1 MDTLI
6 KNFSPNYCSTVVKHT
21 MDGKDVRFKIV
32 AECGRCLDKSYSHLH
47 IFIQTLNHDFVKVA
61 MGDDIPNYN
70 YVDYI
75 WDEYTRIKKLKDNI
89 KAAEDYIKKV
99 F

>member
-6 KNFSPNYCSTVVKHT
+6 KNFSPNYCATVVKHT
-21 MDGKDVRFKIV
+21 MDEKDVRFKIV
-32 AECGRCLDKSYSHLH
+32 AECGRCLDNSYSHLH
-47 IFIQTLNHDFVKVA
+47 IFIQTLNRDFVKVA
-61 MGDDIPNYN
+61 MEGDIPDYN

-75 WDEYTRIKKLKDNI
+75 LDEYTRIKKLKGNI

>member
-21 MDGKDVRFKIV
+21 MDEKDVRFKIV
-32 AECGRCLDKSYSHLH
+32 AECGNSYSHLH
-47 IFIQTLNHDFVKVA
+47 IFIQTLNRDFVKVA
-61 MGDDIPNYN
+61 MEDDIPDYN

-75 WDEYTRIKKLKDNI
+75 WNEYTRIKKLKDNI

>member
-21 MDGKDVRFKIV
+21 MDEKDVRFKIV
-32 AECGRCLDKSYSHLH
+32 AECGNSYSHLH
-47 IFIQTLNHDFVKVA
+47 IFIQTLNRDFVKVA

-75 WDEYTRIKKLKDNI
+75 LNEYTRIKKLKDNI

>member
-21 MDGKDVRFKIV
+21 MDEKDVRFKIV
-32 AECGRCLDKSYSHLH
+32 AECGNSYSHLH
-47 IFIQTLNHDFVKVA
+47 IFIQTLNRDFVKVA
-61 MGDDIPNYN
+61 MEDDIPDYN
-70 YVDYI
+70 FVDYI
-75 WDEYTRIKKLKDNI
+75 LNEYTRIKKLKDNI

>member
-6 KNFSPNYCSTVVKHT
+6 KNFSPNYCATVVKHT

-32 AECGRCLDKSYSHLH
+32 AECGVIYSHLY
-47 IFIQTLNHDFVKVA
+47 IFIQTLNRDFVKVA
-61 MGDDIPNYN
+61 MEDDIPDYN

-75 WDEYTRIKKLKDNI
+75 LDEYTRIKKLKDNI

>member
-6 KNFSPNYCSTVVKHT
+6 KNFSPNYCATVVKHT

-32 AECGRCLDKSYSHLH
+32 AECGNSYSHLH
-47 IFIQTLNHDFVKVA
+47 IFIQTLNRDFVKVA
-61 MGDDIPNYN
+61 MEDDIPDYN

>member
-1 MDTLI
+1 MSNI
-6 KNFSPNYCSTVVKHT
+6 
-21 MDGKDVRFKIV
+21 RV
-32 AECGRCLDKSYSHLH
+32 A
-47 IFIQTLNHDFVKVA
+47 VA
-61 MGDDIPNYN
+61 MSGGVDSSLTTLLLKEQGYDVFGITMLLSDDRRDNAMEGDIPDYN

-75 WDEYTRIKKLKDNI
+75 LDEYTRIKKLKDNI

>member
-21 MDGKDVRFKIV
+21 IDEKDVRFKIV
-32 AECGRCLDKSYSHLH
+32 AECGNSYSHLH
-47 IFIQTLNHDFVKVA
+47 IFIQTLNRDFVKVA
-61 MGDDIPNYN
+61 MEDDIPDYN

-89 KAAEDYIKKV
+89 KAAED
-99 F
+99 